1 MNGRAV
7 GEDEWS
13 IFGAVR
19 GVESGGAERGGGV
32 GVAAGEVGNGRGN
45 VGPSLGWERWVL
57 REGLGEQDREVDGG
71 ELVVDDEAKEDGVE
85 AIEENDGRV
94 GCHGAEWMDDG
105 VWVGFLLSGLGSQL
119 MQIMRVATEWV
130 VEVKFVVEVGVTLA
144 IAMLGWAWFSGY
156 GLVWLA
162 RRVGIVLTPLWLLGF
177 FFFFFLIVGRRFN
190 GCRVDVDRNGCCETE
205 WAWTSLWRRRRRAQR
220 FARVCT

>member
-19 GVESGGAERGGGV
+19 GVESGGAERGGVV

-45 VGPSLGWERWVL
+45 VGPSLGWERWV
-57 REGLGEQDREVDGG
+57 RSEGVGEQDREVDGG
-71 ELVVDDEAKEDGVE
+71 ELFVDDEAKEDGVE
-85 AIEENDGRV
+85 AIEENDGWV
-94 GCHGAEWMDDG
+94 GCHGAGLMDDG
-105 VWVGFLLSGLGSQL
+105 VRGFLLIGLGSQL

-162 RRVGIVLTPLWLLGF
+162 RRVGTVLTPLWLSVF
-177 FFFFFLIVGRRFN
+177 FYFFLLF
-190 GCRVDVDRNGCCETE
+190 
-205 WAWTSLWRRRRRAQR
+205 L
-220 FARVCT
+220 